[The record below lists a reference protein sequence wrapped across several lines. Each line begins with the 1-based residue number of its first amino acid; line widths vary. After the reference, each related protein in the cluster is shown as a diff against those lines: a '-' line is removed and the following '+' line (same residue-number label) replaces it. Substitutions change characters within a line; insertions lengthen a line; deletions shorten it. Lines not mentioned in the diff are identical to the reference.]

1 MLVFPSCL
9 GQGPQDS
16 LRDDS
21 LGGLTG
27 PSIQLYS
34 WLFVTA
40 KGYKAKSAKDK
51 GMWGT
56 V

>member
-9 GQGPQDS
+9 GQGPQGS
-16 LRDDS
+16 QFDDS
-21 LGGLTG
+21 LGLTG
-27 PSIQLYS
+27 PSIQSYP

-51 GMWGT
+51 VMWGK